1 MISVSAMPTLFSVRG
16 WTAEVNPAQIMFIE
30 EMRATGV
37 RVVDIFAE
45 HEGCEN
51 LGEWA
56 DRAVEE
62 ILRQHAEGTPLHLL
76 GYCAGGS
83 LMHVAV
89 RELENRDIRPAYIGF
104 IDVRGGAPWFR
115 LARGLDSLF
124 RVPWAQRVR
133 FQLERL
139 VPPDRESLGSVL
151 RSVVRRSIRSTLEIR
166 ERGWRSSK
174 RINPLIHQQGLLAAN
189 WEMNSITSFAHTYNC
204 QTSIDRYWP
213 GNPSLGRA
221 GVLRGGHVIRLINGT
236 HETCIEPPYSTE
248 LIRLIEADRRRS
260 MTAI

>member
-1 MISVSAMPTLFSVRG
+1 MDPAVPLPTLYSIRG
-16 WTAEVNPAQIMFIE
+16 WTAEVNPAYIAFID

-37 RVVDIFAE
+37 RVVDIFAD
-45 HEGCEN
+45 HEGCDT

-62 ILRQHAEGTPLHLL
+62 IVDQHSAGSPMHLL
-76 GYCAGGS
+76 GYCGGGS
-83 LMHVAV
+83 LMHVAI

-104 IDVRGGAPWFR
+104 IDVRSGAPWFR
-115 LARGLDSLF
+115 LARGFDSVF

-133 FQLERL
+133 FQLVRL

-174 RINPLIHQQGLLAAN
+174 RVHPLVHHQGFLAAN
-189 WEMNSITSFAHTYNC
+189 WEMNSITSFVHAYNC
-204 QTSIDRYWP
+204 QVSIDRYWP

-221 GVLRGGHVIRLINGT
+221 ELLHGGHVIRLIDGT
-236 HETCIEPPYSTE
+236 HETCIEPPHSTE
-248 LIRLIEADRRRS
+248 LIRLIEDDRRRS
-260 MTAI
+260 MSGV